1 MNKTELVAAVAAKSG
16 ISKKDADK
24 AVAAVLDTI
33 VESIANGEKVAL
45 VGFGTFEQRTR
56 NARTGSRSAMSLRS
70 QSMKWN
76 SRSWMLQSSFGY
88 SRNVTVNMI
97 IAVSRSLVNSIRQRK
112 SFIIISFPE
121 RESISRLGGPSSE

>member
-33 VESIANGEKVAL
+33 VESIAAGEKVAL

-56 NARTGSRSAMSLRS
+56 NARTGCDPRTHATIEIPASKVPAF
-70 QSMKWN
+70 KAGKA
-76 SRSWMLQSSFGY
+76 FKDA
-88 SRNVTVNMI
+88 VN
-97 IAVSRSLVNSIRQRK
+97 K
-112 SFIIISFPE
+112 
-121 RESISRLGGPSSE
+121 